1 MTTKTAE
8 IVKIQLL
15 EIISN
20 LSLSE
25 QEKVLEFA
33 SYLHKKQ
40 LFQEW
45 DRISDEEAEAMKNE
59 FAQED
64 LAWSEAVLKDYLP
77 HLQKEDIL

>member
-1 MTTKTAE
+1 MKTE
-8 IVKIQLL
+8 LL

-25 QEKVLEFA
+25 QEQVLKFA
-33 SYLHKKQ
+33 SSLHKKQ

-45 DRISDEEAEAMKNE
+45 DRIFDEEAEAIKNE

-77 HLQKEDIL
+77 NLRKEDIL